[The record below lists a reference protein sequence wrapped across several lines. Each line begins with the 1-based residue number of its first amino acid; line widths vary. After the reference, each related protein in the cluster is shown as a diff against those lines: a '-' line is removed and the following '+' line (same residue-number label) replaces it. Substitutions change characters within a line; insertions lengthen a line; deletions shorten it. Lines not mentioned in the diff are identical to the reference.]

1 MKRKIDPLRI
11 PSGDSLSFEHV
22 RNFYPFVSGIFG
34 RTFPIMLIFGGL
46 GLAVSFYRSL
56 GEPGFA
62 RAFLLHIAVYASA
75 CLVFFFRHRLSV
87 VLGFSIMLAVGY
99 VIAVQSLLSLGLGGT
114 GVMHLVVLCT
124 FASVFLGLKAGMITL
139 IVGGIMLAAIG
150 FGVSASIIKVMPEAV
165 RYLFSPV
172 NWMMQLSCYLMYM
185 IALVLSVNAL
195 REKATASIRELK
207 EGKARLEA
215 EVERRKSAEEA
226 MAESEARLR
235 QIIDLVPH
243 FIFAKDRSGR
253 FVIANKALAD
263 AFGTT
268 AGNIIGKT
276 MAEFNPNRDE
286 VERLTRD
293 DMSVMDSGCPEEV
306 REEQITDFN
315 GRVRTMETVR
325 IPFTLL
331 STGEEAVL
339 GVSTEITKRKQAE
352 EKLRESEIRFEELA
366 DSLPQPVSEFDL
378 EGNFTFGN
386 ATGFR
391 LFGYSKEEFQEEPY
405 SVYRMLIPED
415 RERAKEGI
423 RRVFTGEERQGE
435 PEYTAVRKDGSTFP
449 ILVYAS
455 PVIREGK
462 PTGFRTILV
471 DITERKQFERA
482 LMESEAKYRSVVES
496 SLVGFYI
503 VQDGLFRYVNRRWC
517 EIFGYAYDEVID
529 KLGPADIAH
538 PDDRQAVEDN
548 MKMGLADEKDYIE
561 YVFKTLRKDGRMLTV
576 KALGNSIIYGGR
588 PAGAG
593 TVIDITRERQL
604 ESHLRQAQKM
614 EAIGTLTGGI
624 AHDFNNILT
633 ALVGYGS
640 LLQMRMENTDP
651 LRMYVDRILSAAHKA
666 SGLTKSLLTF
676 GRQQPINLQPT
687 SINGIIQGTEQLL
700 KRLLTEDI
708 LFETRLT
715 PENVTVMADATQIDQ
730 ILFNLVTNA
739 RDSMPKGG
747 TLVLETG
754 RAVLDRDFALVH
766 GFGEP
771 GTYAVLSVTDTGVGM
786 DETVTD
792 KIFEPFFTTKETG
805 KGTGLGLAT
814 VYGIVKQHGGYITV
828 YSEVN
833 VGTTFRI
840 YFPAVRTKADE
851 ERPVFF
857 HVKRGD
863 ETILVAEDN
872 EEVRRFVKDIFKL
885 YGYKT
890 IEAVDGEDAVEK
902 FKHEKDIDLVILDSV
917 MPKMN
922 GREAYDEIVRIRPDA
937 RVLFMSGHT
946 RDILLDKGI
955 GEKEF
960 AFISKPLVPNEL
972 LQLVR
977 EILDRK
983 N

>member
-1 MKRKIDPLRI
+1 VKRKIDPSRN
-11 PSGDSLSFEHV
+11 PSGDSPSFEEAGD
-22 RNFYPFVSGIFG
+22 FYPVLSGIFG
-34 RTFPIMLIFGGL
+34 RTFPMMLILGGAA
-46 GLAVSFYRSL
+46 LAVSFYRSL
-56 GEPGFA
+56 VEPGFWA
-62 RAFLLHIAVYASA
+62 AFLLHVAVYVSV
-75 CLVFFFRHRLSV
+75 CLVFFFRLRFSV
-87 VLGFSIMLAVGY
+87 LLGFSLMLAIGY
-99 VIAVQSLLSLGLGGT
+99 VIAVQSLFSLGLGGT
-114 GVMHLVVLCT
+114 GVMHLVALCT
-124 FASVFLGLKAGMITL
+124 FACVFLGLKAGMITL
-139 IVGGIMLAAIG
+139 TVGGVMLVAIG
-150 FGVSASIIKVMPEAV
+150 FGVSADLIRVNPGTV
-165 RYLFSPV
+165 RYLSSPV
-172 NWMMQLSCYLMYM
+172 NWIMQLFCYLMYM
-185 IALVLSVNAL
+185 VALVLSVNGL
-195 REKATASIRELK
+195 RAKATASIRELK
-207 EGKARLEA
+207 ESKTRLEG

-226 MAESEARLR
+226 MTESEARLR

-243 FIFAKDRSGR
+243 FIFAKDRNGR
-253 FVIANKALAD
+253 FIIANKAMAE

-268 AGNIIGKT
+268 VGNIIGKT
-276 MAEFNPNRDE
+276 MADLNPNREE
-286 VERLTRD
+286 VERLARD
-293 DMSVMDSGCPEEV
+293 DLSAMDSGSPEEI
-306 REEQITDFN
+306 REEQMTDIN
-315 GRVRTMETVR
+315 GHVRIMETVR

-352 EKLRESEIRFEELA
+352 EKLKESETRFEELA

-378 EGNFTFGN
+378 QGNFTFGN
-386 ATGFR
+386 ATGCQ
-391 LFGYSKEEFQEEPY
+391 LFGYTKEELQGEPY
-405 SVYRMLIPED
+405 SVYQMLIPED
-415 RERAKEGI
+415 RERAKEGL
-423 RRVFTGEERQGE
+423 RRVITGEERQGK
-435 PEYTAVRKDGSTFP
+435 PEYTAIRKDGSTFP
-449 ILVYAS
+449 VLVYAS
-455 PVIREGK
+455 AVIREGK
-462 PTGFRTILV
+462 LAGFRTILA
-471 DITERKQFERA
+471 DITERKEFERA

-503 VQDGLFRYVNRRWC
+503 VQDNLFRYVNRRWC
-517 EIFGYAYDEVID
+517 EMFGYAYEEVID
-529 KLGPADIAH
+529 KLGLADIAH
-538 PDDRQAVEDN
+538 PDDRQAVEESVN
-548 MKMGLADEKDYIE
+548 KKLANDKDYVE
-561 YVFKTLRKDGRMLTV
+561 YVFKTLRKDGRVLTV
-576 KALGNSIIYGGR
+576 KALGNSIIYDGR
-588 PAGAG
+588 PAAAG

-640 LLQMRMENTDP
+640 LLQMRMEKTDP

-687 SINGIIQGTEQLL
+687 SVNGIIQGTEQLL

-715 PENVTVMADATQIDQ
+715 SENVTIMADATQIDQ

-739 RDSMPKGG
+739 RDAMPKGG
-747 TLVLETG
+747 TLILETA
-754 RAVLDRDFALVH
+754 RVVLDRDFALVH

-771 GTYAVLSVTDTGVGM
+771 GTYAVLSVTDTGEGM
-786 DETVTD
+786 DETVSE

-828 YSEVN
+828 YSEIN
-833 VGTTFRI
+833 VGSTFKV
-840 YFPAVRTKADE
+840 YFPAVKTKADE
-851 ERPVFF
+851 EQPPTYNI
-857 HVKRGD
+857 KRGS

-872 EEVRRFVKDIFKL
+872 EEVRRFVKDIFRL

-902 FKHEKDIDLVILDSV
+902 FKRERGIDLVILDSV
-917 MPKMN
+917 MPKKN
-922 GREAYDEIVRIRPDA
+922 GREAYDEIMRIRPGA

-946 RDILLDKGI
+946 KDILLDKGI

-960 AFISKPLVPNEL
+960 SFISKPLVPNEL